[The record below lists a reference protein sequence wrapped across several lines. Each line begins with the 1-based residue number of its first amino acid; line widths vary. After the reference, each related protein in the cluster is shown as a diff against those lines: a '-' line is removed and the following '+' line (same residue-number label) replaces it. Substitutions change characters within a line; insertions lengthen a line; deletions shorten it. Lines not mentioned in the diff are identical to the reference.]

1 MDTSSFNHRVGNHD
15 LLLKISIEY
24 FVFKTLNVVTIQ
36 PTQHNSKSTDPLA
49 KIRPMIS
56 KKPHLVQSLTP
67 SKTIQIS
74 SGFKIPNTRIQSSDD
89 PSYEPLVTI
98 NDNEHSDEDD
108 FVLPVQK
115 LTKEELREE
124 LKVFQSSN
132 TSSHALLANDNDDD
146 TGELEFRTRQPINRS
161 VCCYQSSFS
170 FKNSSCL
177 IL

>member
-1 MDTSSFNHRVGNHD
+1 MS
-15 LLLKISIEY
+15 
-24 FVFKTLNVVTIQ
+24 
-36 PTQHNSKSTDPLA
+36 
-49 KIRPMIS
+49 
-56 KKPHLVQSLTP
+56 
-67 SKTIQIS
+67 
-74 SGFKIPNTRIQSSDD
+74 
-89 PSYEPLVTI
+89 
-98 NDNEHSDEDD
+98 EDD

>member
-1 MDTSSFNHRVGNHD
+1 
-15 LLLKISIEY
+15 
-24 FVFKTLNVVTIQ
+24 
-36 PTQHNSKSTDPLA
+36 
-49 KIRPMIS
+49 
-56 KKPHLVQSLTP
+56 
-67 SKTIQIS
+67 
-74 SGFKIPNTRIQSSDD
+74 IPNTRIQSSDD